1 METATLSHPAPPHC
15 QAADLALGAEC
26 RDMVPALVAQVFEE
40 SPLALRSLLLEHLLK
55 PLGLL
60 SLVAVSNGVFAQIR
74 LGEGWYQ
81 PGIRPDNA
89 RRIHAEHVSAL
100 VHHVQQVSVQAID
113 SLASLISTSHVLAG
127 SAAAAMLLAI
137 LSQQSQSRPPVL
149 GNDFDPLL

>member
-1 METATLSHPAPPHC
+1 MQTAPLSHPVLADC
-15 QAADLALGAEC
+15 QAAELAHGSEC
-26 RDMVPALVAQVFEE
+26 RDMVPDLVAQVFEE
-40 SPLALRSLLLEHLLK
+40 SPLAMRSLLLEHLLK

-60 SLVAVSNGVFAQIR
+60 SLVAVANGVFAQIR

-81 PGIRPDNA
+81 PSIRSDHA

-113 SLASLISTSHVLAG
+113 SLASLISTSPMLTG

-137 LSQQSQSRPPVL
+137 LSQQSQNRPPVL
-149 GNDFDPLL
+149 GNDFDPML